1 MCFRCVTHHAGAAEA
16 GWESPEGPDSVGVMS
31 SGKAKA
37 GGPRWTQTWLGGARS
52 AGVDLGEPGER
63 LGLPGGGSGAVAS
76 YGRRLVGLF
85 VDWGLS
91 MLVASLLA
99 RSFGWDPSQR
109 SMWTLVVFAIQAWIL
124 TALLGTT
131 IGKRLCGIRVI
142 RLDGRPVGLGWALAR
157 TLLLVLVVPALIWD
171 RDYRGLH
178 DRAANTVV
186 VNM

>member
-1 MCFRCVTHHAGAAEA
+1 MG
-16 GWESPEGPDSVGVMS
+16 

-37 GGPRWTQTWLGGARS
+37 GGPRWTQTWLSGARS
-52 AGVDLGEPGER
+52 AGADLGEPGAR
-63 LGLPGGGSGAVAS
+63 LGLPDKGSGAVAS
-76 YGRRLVGLF
+76 YGRRLVALF

-109 SMWTLVVFAIQAWIL
+109 SMWTLIVFGIQVWVL

-131 IGKRLCGIRVI
+131 IGKRLCGIHVA

-157 TLLLVLVVPALIWD
+157 TLLLLLVVPALIWD

-178 DRAANTVV
+178 DRASNTVV
-186 VNM
+186 VNI